1 MGCFFEKESYNRYG
15 VNDMEKEYAALMI
28 DLKGSRKLDDE
39 MRKDIQIY
47 WDEIR
52 RRLNDMFCGTM
63 EFKVDF
69 SGGDQIQGLFY
80 TPEAAYLY
88 YRLFSMC
95 THPVQ
100 THGGIGIGSWS
111 VKMVGKPTGSQ
122 DGTAYHRAKA
132 ASDLADADIGYPI
145 LLNSENID
153 RDRIINSLIGTAA
166 LRALEHTAHQNQ
178 IMLLTELL
186 YPISGGYLGP
196 DRETFLKNSYELIC
210 LKNNFDREFAG
221 SKKNKK
227 KVTKKRKDL
236 PLESLIRQ
244 NSNPFVRATV
254 RKAAKTKNP
263 TNYVTEGKGRGI
275 PKTLEEVLGIKYQ
288 SINTTLKAADIF
300 NIRNLS
306 IAALEEMRRI

>member
-1 MGCFFEKESYNRYG
+1 
-15 VNDMEKEYAALMI
+15 MEKEYAALMI

-186 YPISGGYLGP
+186 YPISEGYMEL
-196 DRETFLKNSYELIC
+196 DRDAYLINSYELIC
-210 LKNNFDREFAG
+210 LKNDFDREFTG
-221 SKKNKK
+221 SKK
-227 KVTKKRKDL
+227 KVTKKEL
-236 PLESLIRQ
+236 PLESLLRQ
-244 NSNPFVRATV
+244 NSNSFVRATV
-254 RKAAKTKNP
+254 RKAAKAKNP

-306 IAALEEMRRI
+306 VAALEAMRHI

>member
-1 MGCFFEKESYNRYG
+1 
-15 VNDMEKEYAALMI
+15 MENQYAALMI

-39 MRKDIQIY
+39 MRNNIQIY

-132 ASDLADADIGYPI
+132 ASDLADADIGYTI

-166 LRALEHTAHQNQ
+166 LRALEHTARQNQ

-186 YPISGGYLGP
+186 YPVSEGYMEL
-196 DRETFLKNSYELIC
+196 DRDAYLINSYELIC
-210 LKNNFDREFAG
+210 LKNDFDREFAG
-221 SKKNKK
+221 SKKKVTMKK
-227 KVTKKRKDL
+227 KEL
-236 PLESLIRQ
+236 PLESLIRE
-244 NSNPFVRATV
+244 NSNPFVCATV
-254 RKAAKTKNP
+254 RKVVRTKYP
-263 TNYVTEGKGRGI
+263 TNYITEGKGRGI

-300 NIRNLS
+300 NIRNLA